1 MRRDAS
7 ISRVTSG
14 AMASDPRRGR
24 WRALAILGA
33 VLLAWLAL
41 QGLLHPAAPSA
52 RFCDI
57 DVRPDAD
64 TVVMLSAAWCGY
76 CRRARTWLVA
86 NDVRH
91 CEYDVETQAAGRDQF
106 AALPVKVVPV
116 FKLRGDTLV
125 GFNRTELEQ
134 ALAAHGLRPFEE

>member
-1 MRRDAS
+1 
-7 ISRVTSG
+7 
-14 AMASDPRRGR
+14 MASDPRRGR
-24 WRALAILGA
+24 WRALAVLGA

-86 NDVRH
+86 NHVRH
-91 CEYDVETQAAGRDQF
+91 CEYDVETRLPAATSSRLAGQGRAGVQAPR
-106 AALPVKVVPV
+106 
-116 FKLRGDTLV
+116 DTLV
-125 GFNRTELEQ
+125 GSIGPNSSRRC
-134 ALAAHGLRPFEE
+134 AHGLRPFEE